1 MALTLWKVEHSCRY
15 PPECPG
21 AAMVGVPG
29 TAQVRKDVVDALWSG
44 GEARQAGPQEKSSRS
59 PVMNPGHLPG
69 GGEG

>member
-29 TAQVRKDVVDALWSG
+29 TAQVRKDVVDALWG
-44 GEARQAGPQEKSSRS
+44 RGQTGRTAGEK
-59 PVMNPGHLPG
+59 L
-69 GGEG
+69 